1 MCWATG
7 AVSLSRVQYVTID
20 YKPRD
25 AFLPYHAST
34 KRFGLSVAH
43 RRAGKTV
50 ARINKIIRSAI
61 ECRKQS
67 PRFGYGA
74 PTYIQAKDIA
84 WLYLKHYTAPML
96 DIGLKVNESE
106 LSVVLPHNGAQI
118 RLYGLENYDRLRGLY
133 FDGLAIDE
141 AQDVPPVA
149 LTQVILPAL
158 SDRNGWLDASG
169 TPKGR
174 AGLLYKLYQDAQAAP
189 AEWFVQILKAS
200 ETGILEPDQLAMLKR
215 TMPPNEYEQEMECSF
230 DAAVTGAYYAKLIAA
245 AEADKRLTVVPYDPA
260 IPVSTAWDLGVEDKT
275 TIVMWQQPKGGSL
288 RIIDYYEASGY
299 GLDHYA
305 QVLDK
310 RGYKYGKH
318 YAPHDI
324 AVREL
329 GTGKSRL
336 EAARALGITF
346 VVLPAARV
354 EDGINAVRM
363 MLPRCWIDASKCTQL
378 VESLR
383 LYREKIDDKR
393 QVSMGPLHDVHSH
406 AADAIRYMAMA
417 LRDND
422 VRPKLKYPDLAIP

>member
-1 MCWATG
+1 M
-7 AVSLSRVQYVTID
+7 
-20 YKPRD
+20 
-25 AFLPYHAST
+25 PYHESG
-34 KRFGLSVAH
+34 KRFALSVAH

-50 ARINKIIRSAI
+50 ARINKLIRAAI
-61 ECRKQS
+61 ECTKPA

-84 WLYLKHYTAPML
+84 WLYLKTYTAPML

-106 LSVVLPHNGAQI
+106 LSVILPHNNAQI

-174 AGLLYKLYQDAQAAP
+174 AGLLYKLYKDAQASP

-200 ETGILEPDQLAMLKR
+200 QTGILDADQLAMLKR
-215 TMPPNEYEQEMECSF
+215 TMPANEYEQEMECSF
-230 DAAVTGAYYAKLIAA
+230 DAAITGAYYAKLI
-245 AEADKRLTVVPYDPA
+245 EKLETDKRIADVPYDPA
-260 IPVSTAWDLGVEDKT
+260 MPVHTAWDLGIEDRT
-275 TIVMWQQPKGGSL
+275 AIVFWQQLRGGSI

-305 QVLDK
+305 DVLDK
-310 RGYKYGKH
+310 RGSKYGRH
-318 YAPHDI
+318 NAPHDI

-336 EAARALGITF
+336 EVSRSLGINF
-346 VVLPAARV
+346 RVLPIMRV
-354 EDGINAVRM
+354 EDGISAVRM
-363 MLPRCWIDASKCTQL
+363 MLPRCYVDAGKCAL
-378 VESLR
+378 LIESLR
-383 LYREKIDDKR
+383 QYREKVDDKR
-393 QVSMGPLHDVHSH
+393 NVSLGPLHDHTSH
-406 AADAIRYMAMA
+406 AADAVRYMALA
-417 LRDND
+417 LRDEDKAKAIRYND
-422 VRPKLKYPDLAIP
+422 LGIV